1 MKGVSGLIR
10 GRLNRRLLVFA
21 AAFLVGVGTLQAG
34 AALRFGPAEVRSHF
48 ENMMDH
54 NDPLQLSSRRI
65 GFALGLT
72 HQMVGP
78 EDLEALPKLL
88 TKERK
93 RTIADQKTYRL
104 VVGGALLLLMG
115 WGFRNLRDDEAFG
128 FGFLPFFLLTTASYY
143 YYVARATLVVVHA
156 GDLDRLRNRVG
167 LILLFAMEIFCNW
180 AAREHGGHR
189 MFLIG
194 YLAWMLMV
202 YILVMCVWVLW
213 ESSKLDEPAEEADPA
228 AT

>member
-1 MKGVSGLIR
+1 
-10 GRLNRRLLVFA
+10 
-21 AAFLVGVGTLQAG
+21 
-34 AALRFGPAEVRSHF
+34 
-48 ENMMDH
+48 
-54 NDPLQLSSRRI
+54 
-65 GFALGLT
+65 
-72 HQMVGP
+72 
-78 EDLEALPKLL
+78 
-88 TKERK
+88 
-93 RTIADQKTYRL
+93 
-104 VVGGALLLLMG
+104 
-115 WGFRNLRDDEAFG
+115 
-128 FGFLPFFLLTTASYY
+128 
-143 YYVARATLVVVHA
+143 VARATLVGVHA